1 MKNLSSLKFRQVT
14 LGILIFMALMIFA
27 STCNT
32 CAVKNAAK
40 TTQYELDSLQ
50 VEFLKLR
57 IKTLSFDQANLLIQK
72 EGLETELRMLVNTNQ
87 IFLTRKRPDERVLE
101 IQKEL
106 KAIENKVKALK

>member
-14 LGILIFMALMIFA
+14 LGILIFLSFMTLI

-32 CAVKNAAK
+32 CSSKNIAK
-40 TTQYELDSLQ
+40 NTQAELDSLSI
-50 VEFLKLR
+50 EFLNLKLR
-57 IKTLSFDQANLLIQK
+57 TLSYDQANLLIQK

-87 IFLTRKRPDERVLE
+87 IFLTRNRPDERVLE

-106 KAIENKVKALK
+106 KIIENKEKLLK